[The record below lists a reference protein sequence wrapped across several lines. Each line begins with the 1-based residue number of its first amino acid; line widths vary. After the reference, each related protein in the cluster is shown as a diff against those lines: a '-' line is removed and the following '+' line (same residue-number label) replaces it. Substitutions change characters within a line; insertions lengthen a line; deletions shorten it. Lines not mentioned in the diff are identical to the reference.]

1 MNLNFITKGKDR
13 KAIVSLSLKM
23 KEKVVLTKEII
34 KLDLI
39 KMIAMIVKKMI
50 DGVRIIIAI
59 TKKKMEDTINM
70 TGKEIGN
77 LESEKTSLSILI
89 PILECTIR
97 MILNSMK
104 LSLKRRTLLSN
115 SRFTYFWILILIL
128 SQMTEENLFQK
139 VVSQLEKSL

>member
-115 SRFTYFWILILIL
+115 SRFTYF
-128 SQMTEENLFQK
+128 
-139 VVSQLEKSL
+139 

>member
-1 MNLNFITKGKDR
+1 
-13 KAIVSLSLKM
+13 M